1 MDTAP
6 LPDADSPAGK
16 GKALV
21 DDTAAAIRT
30 RILSGEIPIGA
41 QLRQVELAEM
51 LGVSRTPV
59 REALRQLQAGGLIEV
74 LPNRGA
80 VVRVPAPWEVRE
92 AYEIRAELEGLAC
105 VRAVHAVTPDV
116 LRELREANETV
127 RAVSRGVRDVSRD
140 VRDISGGPAPG
151 VGSPPATSPSASPST
166 SANDCFHTLIHT
178 VAGNRRLARAIKDVN
193 EAFPRNVSALVLQ
206 DNPRHREDNIREH
219 ERIVEALAAED
230 AERARSEMKAHV
242 ISAGEQLARW
252 YEQRSA
258 TVFRG

>member
-21 DDTAAAIRT
+21 DDTAAAIRA

-41 QLRQVELAEM
+41 QLRQVELAEL

-127 RAVSRGVRDVSRD
+127 RAVS
-140 VRDISGGPAPG
+140 SGGRGGGAAPG
-151 VGSPPATSPSASPST
+151 AGSSPATTNTSPNASPST

>member
-1 MDTAP
+1 M
-6 LPDADSPAGK
+6 
-16 GKALV
+16 
-21 DDTAAAIRT
+21 
-30 RILSGEIPIGA
+30 
-41 QLRQVELAEM
+41 
-51 LGVSRTPV
+51 
-59 REALRQLQAGGLIEV
+59 

-127 RAVSRGVRDVSRD
+127 RAVSRGVRDVS
-140 VRDISGGPAPG
+140 GGPAPG
-151 VGSPPATSPSASPST
+151 AGSSPASSPSASPST

>member
-21 DDTAAAIRT
+21 DDTAAAIRA

-92 AYEIRAELEGLAC
+92 AYEVRAELEGLAC
-105 VRAVHAVTPDV
+105 VRAVRAITPDV

-127 RAVSRGVRDVSRD
+127 RTVSGSH
-140 VRDISGGPAPG
+140 APG
-151 VGSPPATSPSASPST
+151 EGSSPST
-166 SANDCFHTLIHT
+166 AANDCFHTLIHT

>member
-1 MDTAP
+1 MDTE
-6 LPDADSPAGK
+6 PATPTGK

-21 DDTAAAIRT
+21 DDTAAAIRA

-41 QLRQVELAEM
+41 QLRQAELADS

-92 AYEIRAELEGLAC
+92 AYEVRAELEGLAC
-105 VRAVHAVTPDV
+105 VRAVRAVTPDV
-116 LRELREANETV
+116 LRELREVNETV
-127 RAVSRGVRDVSRD
+127 RTVSGT
-140 VRDISGGPAPG
+140 PAPAE
-151 VGSPPATSPSASPST
+151 GSSPST
-166 SANDCFHTLIHT
+166 AANDCFHTLIHT
-178 VAGNRRLARAIKDVN
+178 AAGNERLARAIKEIN

-230 AERARSEMKAHV
+230 AEQARAEMKAHV

>member
-21 DDTAAAIRT
+21 DDTAAAIRA

-127 RAVSRGVRDVSRD
+127 RAVSRGVRDA
-140 VRDISGGPAPG
+140 SGGPAPRE
-151 VGSPPATSPSASPST
+151 GSSPATSPSASPST